1 MKKLFL
7 LLFTLCA
14 LQLSAQT
21 FHFAPRIGMNVANLT
36 NSDADSRIGLN
47 IGFAGEMA
55 LTPMFSIES
64 GLYYSMQ
71 GAGTNDFKLN
81 VDYINLPILTKVY
94 AYRGLNFFGGPQ
106 LSFKTSA
113 KVKAGSVSVDTPDGL
128 IKGFDTGLQVGA
140 GYQFDMGLQLSA
152 SYTYG
157 LIGIMNTDKAS
168 QLVGEHLDK
177 NDNGNNSV
185 FQINVGW
192 RF

>member
-14 LQLSAQT
+14 LQLSAQK
-21 FHFAPRIGMNVANLT
+21 FHFAPKMGMNITNLT
-36 NSDADSRIGLN
+36 NSESDSRIGLN
-47 IGFAGEMA
+47 IGFAGEMV

-71 GAGTNDFKLN
+71 GAKEDGMKLN
-81 VDYINLPILTKVY
+81 VDYINLPILAKVY
-94 AYRGLNFFGGPQ
+94 AYQGLNFFGGPQ

-113 KVKAGSVSVDTPDGL
+113 KGKAGSITVDMPDGL
-128 IKGFDTGLQVGA
+128 IKGFDTGLQIGA

-157 LIGIMNTDKAS
+157 LIGIVDTDKVS
-168 QLVGEHLDK
+168 KLSGFDVSSDENTH
-177 NDNGNNSV
+177 NSV